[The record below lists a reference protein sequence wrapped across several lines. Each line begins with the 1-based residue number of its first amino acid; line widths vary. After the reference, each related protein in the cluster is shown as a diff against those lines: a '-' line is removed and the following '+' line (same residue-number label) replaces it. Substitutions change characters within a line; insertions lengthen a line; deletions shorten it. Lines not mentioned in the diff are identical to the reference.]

1 MTFDLWSLGFQ
12 SVNVLVLIW
21 LLHRFFWKPV
31 AAMVTGREAKV
42 QALLDG
48 ARAKAAEAEL
58 AIAGIA
64 ETRAGLDAERAAML
78 EAARDE
84 AESARARLLQEAQ
97 AEADAIHDTAKSAR
111 VRAAE
116 TLEESAI
123 SDAQGL
129 ALTIAGKLLARLDK
143 DSITT
148 AFLGWLTAAL
158 AALPEADRRALADAR
173 LDLVSA
179 TKPDSATQAR
189 ITQAITQ
196 ALGTAPDLSF
206 RTDPDLIAGL
216 ELQSPHFILRNSW
229 RADLDRITTA
239 LRDTDTIPDA
249 A

>member
-12 SVNVLVLIW
+12 AVNVLVLIW

-31 AAMVTGREAKV
+31 AAMVAGREAKV
-42 QALLDG
+42 QALLDT
-48 ARAKAAEAEL
+48 AQAKAAEAEL
-58 AIAGIA
+58 ALAGIA
-64 ETRAGLDAERAAML
+64 ETRTGLETERAAML
-78 EAARDE
+78 EDAHKEAERAHDILMQAAR
-84 AESARARLLQEAQ
+84 
-97 AEADAIHDTAKSAR
+97 AEAAALQDTAKSAR

-116 TLEESAI
+116 TLKESAV

-129 ALTIAGKLLARLDK
+129 ALTIAGKLLARLDE
-143 DSITT
+143 DTITA

-158 AALPEADRRALADAR
+158 AALPEADRRALAGAR

-189 ITQAITQ
+189 MTQAIAQ

-206 RTDPDLIAGL
+206 HTDPELIAGL

-239 LRDTDTIPDA
+239 LRNTDTVPDA